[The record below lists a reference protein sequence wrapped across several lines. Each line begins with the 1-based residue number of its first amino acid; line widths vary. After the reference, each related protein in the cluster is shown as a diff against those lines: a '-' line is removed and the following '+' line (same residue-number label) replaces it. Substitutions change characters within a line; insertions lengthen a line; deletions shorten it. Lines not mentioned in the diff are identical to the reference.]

1 MELRMSVEALKTP
14 ETKSEHQRGRDAAW
28 DGVALEDLGT
38 QPSREFLQAYFFEHC
53 GDIDTSIIMA
63 AVIPCVEV
71 GKMHEAVAAVSEIS
85 RSIRNALART
95 LITREV
101 SDDEDPM

>member
-1 MELRMSVEALKTP
+1 MLKTP

-28 DGVALEDLGT
+28 DDIALEDLRT
-38 QPSREFLQAYFFEHC
+38 PPSRAYLQGYFYEQC

-63 AVIPCVEV
+63 AVISYVEV
-71 GKMHEAVAAVSEIS
+71 GKWHEAIAAVSELP
-85 RSIRNALART
+85 RSVLSPLART